1 MAKPSSPKHP
11 GAAATS
17 SALTRLRELATAAK
31 QPTARPAAKPK
42 AEKATAKAE
51 KATAKAEKAT
61 AKAKKATAKAEKAT
75 AKAKKATAVTPVGE
89 AHTPTAA
96 PELSTGAGVLSRVS
110 AMLARVPSEHIAA
123 PEQPVP
129 HLISEALALQAVAR
143 RYADKLGK
151 IGFSEAM
158 LDGLQLYAQALH
170 EAQAQ
175 LDLLRGKHITQAEQ
189 KTYVQASELRSQL
202 LLGGRLVL
210 RKDRKAL
217 EALDAI
223 AEGDGLADLARD
235 LLDLALVVESYSVQ
249 LERLGL
255 GLQTAIKAR
264 EAGRVP
270 VVGGWAGGQ
279 DLGGQ
284 VESRHEGLRQLD
296 LHLLTQDQVAE
307 HCMGCGGG
315 LLRVQIEDEPAG
327 IPLRHHCLFR
337 FIHSWTR
344 I

>member
-264 EAGRVP
+264 ELAKKLTEKLNAQKPKTDAERAAEELRNRAATVLQELI
-270 VVGGWAGGQ
+270 AEAR
-279 DLGGQ
+279 LGG
-284 VESRHEGLRQLD
+284 
-296 LHLLTQDQVAE
+296 AY
-307 HCMGCGGG
+307 
-315 LLRVQIEDEPAG
+315 
-327 IPLRHHCLFR
+327 LFR
-337 FIHSWTR
+337 KEPRVALLFTATHLPRRRGSR
-344 I
+344 

>member
-17 SALTRLRELATAAK
+17 SALTRLRKLATAAK

-42 AEKATAKAE
+42 AK
-51 KATAKAEKAT
+51 
-61 AKAKKATAKAEKAT
+61 KAT

-110 AMLARVPSEHIAA
+110 AMLARVPSEHVAA

-235 LLDLALVVESYSVQ
+235 LLDLALVVESYAVQ

-264 EAGRVP
+264 ELAKKLTEKLTAQKPKTDAERAAEELRNRAATVLQELI
-270 VVGGWAGGQ
+270 AEAR
-279 DLGGQ
+279 LGG
-284 VESRHEGLRQLD
+284 
-296 LHLLTQDQVAE
+296 AY
-307 HCMGCGGG
+307 
-315 LLRVQIEDEPAG
+315 
-327 IPLRHHCLFR
+327 LFR
-337 FIHSWTR
+337 KEPRVALLFTATHLPRRRGSR
-344 I
+344 